1 MKDSGMK
8 LFMAILAFVVLMA
21 FLAILV
27 IHVPRIDLICV
38 IAITVASAAW
48 DLYTTFRSTD
58 RRG

>member
-1 MKDSGMK
+1 MKDDDMK
-8 LFMAILAFVVLMA
+8 LFMAILAFVVLVG

-38 IAITVASAAW
+38 IAIAVTLAAW

-58 RRG
+58 RLG